1 MLVPVAHFQR
11 EPYST
16 FGNPFLIKIK
26 EGETYEEIK
35 ERIRAHLDVPEKDFE
50 KYRQIC
56 KYSPL
61 SNKRPLLY
69 IAFGLLIHVF
79 VNYRLALVQNS
90 RAHYLE
96 EENIDAV
103 RLKDFQI
110 TSGPTQGPQQNHNH
124 HARPFIGLQHANK
137 NSKRARY
144 NYMEKPIKIYN

>member
-1 MLVPVAHFQR
+1 MLTLMYQKKILKNTGRYANTLH
-11 EPYST
+11 S
-16 FGNPFLIKIK
+16 LI
-26 EGETYEEIK
+26 T
-35 ERIRAHLDVPEKDFE
+35 
-50 KYRQIC
+50 
-56 KYSPL
+56 
-61 SNKRPLLY
+61 LLY

>member
-1 MLVPVAHFQR
+1 MIVPVAHFQR

-26 EGETYEEIK
+26 QGESHDEIK

-50 KYRQIC
+50 K
-56 KYSPL
+56 
-61 SNKRPLLY
+61 
-69 IAFGLLIHVF
+69 
-79 VNYRLALVQNS
+79 YRLALVQNS

>member
-1 MLVPVAHFQR
+1 MKKSRNAYVLTLMYQK
-11 EPYST
+11 
-16 FGNPFLIKIK
+16 KILK
-26 EGETYEEIK
+26 NTG
-35 ERIRAHLDVPEKDFE
+35 
-50 KYRQIC
+50 IC
-56 KYSPL
+56 KLMSKKITSKIITP
-61 SNKRPLLY
+61 LY
-69 IAFGLLIHVF
+69 IVFDLLIHVF

>member
-1 MLVPVAHFQR
+1 MSKAIT
-11 EPYST
+11 ST
-16 FGNPFLIKIK
+16 IITP
-26 EGETYEEIK
+26 
-35 ERIRAHLDVPEKDFE
+35 
-50 KYRQIC
+50 
-56 KYSPL
+56 
-61 SNKRPLLY
+61 LY
-69 IAFGLLIHVF
+69 IVFDLLIHVF

>member
-1 MLVPVAHFQR
+1 MPSIFVHKVIYVFMEL
-11 EPYST
+11 EY
-16 FGNPFLIKIK
+16 
-26 EGETYEEIK
+26 
-35 ERIRAHLDVPEKDFE
+35 RISF
-50 KYRQIC
+50 
-56 KYSPL
+56 
-61 SNKRPLLY
+61 
-69 IAFGLLIHVF
+69 
-79 VNYRLALVQNS
+79 RLALVQNS

>member
-1 MLVPVAHFQR
+1 MKKSRNAYVLTLMYQK
-11 EPYST
+11 
-16 FGNPFLIKIK
+16 KILK
-26 EGETYEEIK
+26 NTG
-35 ERIRAHLDVPEKDFE
+35 
-50 KYRQIC
+50 IC
-56 KYSPL
+56 KLMSKAIT
-61 SNKRPLLY
+61 STIIY
-69 IAFGLLIHVF
+69 IVFDLLIHVF

>member
-50 KYRQIC
+50 KYRYFQLQRWKEIFERRC
-56 KYSPL
+56 FILDSSKNFSFI
-61 SNKRPLLY
+61 SC
-69 IAFGLLIHVF
+69 
-79 VNYRLALVQNS
+79 RLALVQNS

>member
-1 MLVPVAHFQR
+1 MKKSRNAYVLTLMYQKKILKNTGRYANTLH
-11 EPYST
+11 S
-16 FGNPFLIKIK
+16 LISDP
-26 EGETYEEIK
+26 T
-35 ERIRAHLDVPEKDFE
+35 
-50 KYRQIC
+50 
-56 KYSPL
+56 
-61 SNKRPLLY
+61 LLY
-69 IAFGLLIHVF
+69 IAFCLLIHVF